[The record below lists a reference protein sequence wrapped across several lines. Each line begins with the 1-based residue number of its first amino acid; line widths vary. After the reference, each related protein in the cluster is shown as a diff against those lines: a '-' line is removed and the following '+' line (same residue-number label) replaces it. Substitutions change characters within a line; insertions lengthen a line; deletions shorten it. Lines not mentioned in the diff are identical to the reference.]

1 MPDIVTVT
9 MNPALDM
16 TTYTEQV
23 RPTSKLRCEA
33 PRLEA
38 GGGGINVAKVAGVL
52 GVSAAAV
59 YPAGGPTGDMLSA
72 LLSGGGV
79 DSRRIDIDGMTRESF
94 TAIERSTGQE
104 YRFVL
109 PGPELSVRDQ
119 ERCLDMLVETATGAR
134 YVVAS
139 GSLPPGVPGEFVQR
153 VADAA
158 TDAGARF
165 VLDSSGGR
173 AAPHQVRCAPGQTEP
188 AGAARVGGPG
198 TAHPARTGRGR
209 PRARRRRHRRG
220 RGGLARAGRG
230 AAGLRRHDRAGES
243 AGRARAQRR
252 RRGRQHGRRTG
263 RRLAAGGGRCATP
276 WHWASPPAR
285 RRCSPRAARFAGART
300 SNGSTSSRA
309 SGDTRSSPSS
319 GRCRAGRRVRSPGVV
334 SARAGRGPERS
345 AARPAPPCAGSVR
358 PRPA

>member
-165 VLDSSGGR
+165 VLDSSGDALRRIKSGVHLVKPSLRELREWVGR
-173 AAPHQVRCAPGQTEP
+173 ELRTPHEQAAAAHELVD
-188 AGAARVGGPG
+188 AGIAEVVVVSLGPDGALLVSADTTARVKALDVPVRSAVGAGDSMVAG
-198 TAHPARTGRGR
+198 LVVGLLRGR
-209 PRARRRRHRRG
+209 SLRDAMALGIAAGSAALLTPGSQVCRREDVERFDV
-220 RGGLARAGRG
+220 LAR
-230 AAGLRRHDRAGES
+230 
-243 AGRARAQRR
+243 
-252 RRGRQHGRRTG
+252 
-263 RRLAAGGGRCATP
+263 
-276 WHWASPPAR
+276 
-285 RRCSPRAARFAGART
+285 
-300 SNGSTSSRA
+300 
-309 SGDTRSSPSS
+309 
-319 GRCRAGRRVRSPGVV
+319 
-334 SARAGRGPERS
+334 ER
-345 AARPAPPCAGSVR
+345 
-358 PRPA
+358 